1 MRVIG
6 GGIVHTITFG
16 GTPAT
21 SFTIVSDTQIAATA
35 PAAVAG
41 PVDVSLTTVGGTAT
55 AVSAY
60 TYVAVPTITALSP
73 AAGPTAGGTVV
84 TITDSGFT
92 GTTAVNF
99 GATPATSFTVDSDTQ
114 ITATTP
120 AGTAGAVDASVT
132 TIGGASANTAADDYT
147 YVAAPTIAGLA
158 PTAGPTAGGT
168 Q

>member
-1 MRVIG
+1 
-6 GGIVHTITFG
+6 
-16 GTPAT
+16 
-21 SFTIVSDTQIAATA
+21 
-35 PAAVAG
+35 
-41 PVDVSLTTVGGTAT
+41 
-55 AVSAY
+55 
-60 TYVAVPTITALSP
+60 
-73 AAGPTAGGTVV
+73 VV

-99 GATPATSFTVDSDTQ
+99 GATPATSFMVDSDTQ

-120 AGTAGAVDASVT
+120 AGAAGAVDASVT